1 MNPVFVTVL
10 AFVCIF
16 GGAVLGMLLRG
27 VLPEHHIS
35 EASKDVIKVA
45 IATVATLAALVLG
58 LLVSSA
64 KTSFDTKENELRGSS
79 ARLILLDRTLA
90 AYGLEAKGARDL
102 LRQTIA
108 LRLRQIWPESGD
120 DATVVKAIGQGAGI
134 EAVQRSILEL
144 SPKNDTQQWAK
155 SAALQIVSDV
165 AAARWVLF
173 EQTSSVL
180 QWPFLVIL
188 IFWLVVIFGSFGLFA
203 PRNASVVV
211 ALIVAGLS
219 MAGSIYLVLE
229 LDQPY
234 DGLIKISS
242 YPLRMALDQ
251 LGKP

>member
-1 MNPVFVTVL
+1 
-10 AFVCIF
+10 
-16 GGAVLGMLLRG
+16 
-27 VLPEHHIS
+27 
-35 EASKDVIKVA
+35 
-45 IATVATLAALVLG
+45 
-58 LLVSSA
+58 
-64 KTSFDTKENELRGSS
+64 
-79 ARLILLDRTLA
+79 
-90 AYGLEAKGARDL
+90 
-102 LRQTIA
+102 
-108 LRLRQIWPESGD
+108 
-120 DATVVKAIGQGAGI
+120 VKAIGQGAGI

-144 SPKNDTQQWAK
+144 SPKSDTQQWAK